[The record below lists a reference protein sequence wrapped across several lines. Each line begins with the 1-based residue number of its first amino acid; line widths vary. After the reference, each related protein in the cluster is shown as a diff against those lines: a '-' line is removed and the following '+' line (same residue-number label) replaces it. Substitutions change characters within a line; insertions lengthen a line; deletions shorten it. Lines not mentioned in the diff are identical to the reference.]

1 MNWAQRVQPW
11 LGVPLLAVGGW
22 FGLLMLERGVPA
34 QGVAPA
40 LIGVGG
46 VMMIAKGSRGS
57 RRLLFLVAALAMA
70 GLFFQLSH

>member
-1 MNWAQRVQPW
+1 MNWAQRLQPW
-11 LGVPLLAVGGW
+11 LGVPLLGVGGW

-46 VMMIAKGSRGS
+46 IMMIAKGSRGG
-57 RRLLFLVAALAMA
+57 RRLLFLFAAL
-70 GLFFQLSH
+70 GLAILLFLLSR